1 MPAKSTTSYYAFQKL
16 VDDGMMET
24 ETRRASEILQILR
37 ENFTLPKW
45 LSSRRDEF
53 ETLVVTVISQN
64 TADRNTAKAFENL
77 SKKFPIT
84 PKAISKADVSEIEE
98 ALKVAGLYRNKAK
111 TLKKLAKLILE
122 KFGGS
127 LSFIH
132 EMPFEEARK
141 TLLSLPGVGPK
152 TADVLLLFKAKKPTI
167 PVDTHIK
174 RVSKR
179 LGFAPKNADYEEIRE
194 KLQALYSPKDYFDV
208 HILLIM
214 LGRKY
219 CRARKPNC
227 KGCPI
232 NNLCP
237 KYREA

>member
-1 MPAKSTTSYYAFQKL
+1 MQSE
-16 VDDGMMET
+16 VE
-24 ETRRASEILQILR
+24 RANKILNVLR

-45 LSSRRDEF
+45 VSSRSSDF

-64 TADRNTAKAFENL
+64 TADRNTARAFENL

-84 PKAISKADVSEIEE
+84 PEALSEAPLSGIEE
-98 ALKVAGLYRNKAK
+98 SLKVAGLYRNKARAIK
-111 TLKKLAKLILE
+111 RIAKIVME
-122 KFGGS
+122 NFGGA
-127 LSFIH
+127 LNFIH
-132 EMPFEEARK
+132 ELPFEEARRI
-141 TLLSLPGVGPK
+141 LLELPGIGPK
-152 TADVLLLFKAKKPTI
+152 TADVLLLFRAKKPTI
-167 PVDTHIK
+167 PIDTHIK

-179 LGFAPKNADYEEIRE
+179 LGFAPKDADYEEIRE

-219 CRARKPNC
+219 CKARKPNC
-227 KGCPI
+227 KDCPI

>member
-1 MPAKSTTSYYAFQKL
+1 MRIMQSE
-16 VDDGMMET
+16 VE
-24 ETRRASEILQILR
+24 RANKILNVLR
-37 ENFTLPKW
+37 ENFTLPRW
-45 LSSRRDEF
+45 VSSRSSDF
-53 ETLVVTVISQN
+53 ETLIVTVISQN
-64 TADRNTAKAFENL
+64 TADRNTARAFENL

-84 PKAISKADVSEIEE
+84 PEALSKAPLSEIEE
-98 ALKVAGLYRNKAK
+98 SLKVAGLYRNKARTIK
-111 TLKKLAKLILE
+111 RLAKIIME
-122 KFGGS
+122 NFGGA
-127 LSFIH
+127 LNFIH
-132 EMPFEEARK
+132 EVPFEEARR
-141 TLLSLPGVGPK
+141 TLLELPGIGPK
-152 TADVLLLFKAKKPTI
+152 TADVLLLFRAKKPTI

-179 LGFAPKNADYEEIRE
+179 LGFAPKDADYEEIRE

-219 CRARKPNC
+219 CKARKPNC
-227 KGCPI
+227 KDCPI

>member
-1 MPAKSTTSYYAFQKL
+1 MQSE
-16 VDDGMMET
+16 VE
-24 ETRRASEILQILR
+24 RANQILNVLR

-45 LSSRRDEF
+45 VPSRSSDF
-53 ETLVVTVISQN
+53 ETLIVTVISQN
-64 TADRNTAKAFENL
+64 TADRNTARAFENL

-84 PKAISKADVSEIEE
+84 SEALSKAPLSEIEE
-98 ALKVAGLYRNKAK
+98 ALKVAGLYRNKAR
-111 TLKKLAKLILE
+111 TIKKLAKIIME

-127 LSFIH
+127 LNFIH
-132 EMPFEEARK
+132 KLPFEEARK
-141 TLLSLPGVGPK
+141 VLLELPGIGPK
-152 TADVLLLFKAKKPTI
+152 TADVLLLFRAKKPTI
-167 PVDTHIK
+167 PIDTHIK

-179 LGFAPKNADYEEIRE
+179 LGFAPKDADYEEIRE